1 VNPIITFGP
10 APAKKTIELDHQPS
24 GTGQFYV
31 YVHRGS
37 NQDIFYVGKG
47 TGNRAWST
55 DRHPVWHRYVAQ
67 RSGGQ
72 YTVQIV
78 SYHQT
83 SEEAE
88 EVEDSFIALY
98 GNRLVNWFNPERQF
112 DYKALEQY
120 HAKRDT
126 NRAFIAE
133 TRLMEATSP
142 TLCVERYQQ
151 ALERMYE
158 YEGMTLETGLVAEM
172 LDGEKEQRGDVGLL
186 DRITLCLFRLNRNT
200 ELAEAVEAFLKRFP
214 GTVGRSGMKAILKRR
229 DRCNAVTSP
238 S

>member
-1 VNPIITFGP
+1 MNVLNLTITFGP
-10 APAKKTIELDHQPS
+10 APAKKKIELDHQPS
-24 GTGQFYV
+24 GSGQFYV
-31 YVHRGS
+31 YVHRDS
-37 NQDIFYVGKG
+37 NRDIFYVGKG
-47 TGNRAWST
+47 TAQRAWST
-55 DRHPVWHRYVAQ
+55 DRHPVWHRYVAR

-72 YTVQIV
+72 HTVQII
-78 SYHQT
+78 SYHET

-98 GNRLVNWFNPERQF
+98 GNQLVNWFNSGRQF

-120 HAKRDT
+120 HAKREA

-133 TRLMEATSP
+133 TRLMEATNP
-142 TLCVERYQQ
+142 IRCVERYQR

-186 DRITLCLFRLNRNT
+186 NRITLCLFRLKRNK
-200 ELAEAVEAFLKRFP
+200 ELNDWVEEFLRRFP
-214 GTVGRSGMKAILKRR
+214 GTVNRADMKAILKRK
-229 DRCNAVTSP
+229 DRAK
-238 S
+238 